1 MKKTI
6 LTLLVAIGSLISS
19 AQDTLQ
25 KSPMYGTPTSNLIGL
40 EIGLKSI
47 DKTSQEMNFVN
58 SNLTLPQRVTDD
70 YYIVHYLGLGYSF
83 SSTNLSDTHDDA
95 YVVSYGIG
103 IPSPKAKGNSNAR
116 FKDGRMY
123 LYFINDYHYRPN
135 IVVEDPNDRD
145 FYKMRMRIAYRT
157 NKFEVT
163 VTNNPFKNW
172 TIFGLAYSLSK

>member
-25 KSPMYGTPTSNLIGL
+25 KSSMYGTPTSSLFGVELGL
-40 EIGLKSI
+40 NSI
-47 DKTSQEMNFVN
+47 ECNRQEVNFAN
-58 SNLTLPQRVTDD
+58 SNITLPQRVTDD

-83 SSTNLSDTHDDA
+83 SSTNLAYKDDDA
-95 YVVSYGIG
+95 YVISYGIG
-103 IPSPKAKGNSNAR
+103 IPSPKAKGKSHAR
-116 FKDGRMY
+116 FKDGRLY

-135 IVVEDPNDRD
+135 VVVEDPNDRD
-145 FYKMRMRIAYRT
+145 FHKMRMRIAYRT
-157 NKFEVT
+157 NKFELT

-172 TIFGLAYSLSK
+172 TIFGIAYSLRK